1 VVQNGQAISIP
12 QAVVIA
18 AAQPAILSPNGA
30 AYIDVYAADGTALPV
45 NSAVTAGDV
54 ITLYCSGLGA
64 VIPAVTAGSP
74 APSSTLSKTVNPVTA
89 MIGHT
94 PATVDFAGLA
104 PGWVELYQV
113 NVTIPGGLPS
123 GKAMLTLAVSGQES
137 APVSI
142 TVK

>member
-1 VVQNGQAISIP
+1 
-12 QAVVIA
+12 VVIA

-64 VIPAVTAGSP
+64 VTPPVTAGSP

-89 MIGHT
+89 MIGQT
-94 PATVDFAGLA
+94 PAVVQFAGLA

-113 NVTIPGGLPS
+113 NVTIPSGLPS
-123 GKAMLTLAVSGQES
+123 GKALLTLSVSGQQS